1 MSLGADSGAVW
12 LAMMALALAGTMFVL
27 RRAGV
32 PITAYARGM
41 RRRWLLGVP
50 WGTLVVIA
58 WLFVVYLFVQRGW
71 WHWYRPVVVA
81 FTAVSM
87 WDPTGWLLAGFSHV
101 SPSHLRGNVTTTVVF
116 APIVEWIWGH
126 RTDSDGRLS
135 APWIRAVVL
144 FPLAVGG
151 LTVIATL
158 SSWGPVIGFSVGAY
172 ALVGIVLVHRP
183 LLVIVGLLARS
194 AVRFAWRTIDDPV
207 QFAETSV
214 HVVEPSWYGSAV
226 QGHLVGL
233 LIGVLVGLWLLGR
246 TERTPPTPA
255 RLFGASVLLGVSLS
269 LWTVWWIVGPE
280 QFVLYRAAGA
290 IVVLSVA
297 TLVTVGVTGVGLP
310 VTEPRRVALGFI
322 LVAVLGMAIVGV
334 GLNFAAAEP
343 APESPG
349 LTIDDYR
356 ITYTERVTDGMVN
369 VVDIEAFG
377 LTTDVRTSGVIVASE
392 ERNTWRRTASK
403 AELATHGV
411 ERFSVGG
418 IGWSRE
424 VAAVR
429 NGWVPLGS
437 EPAYIVWLGV
447 DGDYEPSYD
456 SDARRAR
463 TVLENRTFTI
473 RPDNGTFYVDVQYKG
488 QVETVPVP
496 DTGGVVTAHGVDMF
510 RDGQDIVAVIGES
523 GVPIATRE
531 TYEE

>member
-1 MSLGADSGAVW
+1 MSLGVDSGAVW
-12 LAMMALALAGTMFVL
+12 LAVTALALVGATLVL

-32 PITAYARGM
+32 PVRAYARAL

-58 WLFVVYLFVQRGW
+58 WLFAVYLVVQRGW

-87 WDPTGWLLAGFSHV
+87 WEPTGWLLAGFSHV

-126 RTDSDGRLS
+126 RTRRDGRLS
-135 APWIRAVVL
+135 TPWVRAVVL

-151 LTVIATL
+151 ITVIATL

-172 ALVGIVLVHRP
+172 ALIGIVLVHRP

-214 HVVEPSWYGSAV
+214 QVVEPSWYGSAV

-233 LIGVLVGLWLLGR
+233 LIGILVGLWLFRR
-246 TERTPPTPA
+246 TERAPTTPA
-255 RLFGASVLLGVSLS
+255 RLFGAAVLLGVSLS

-290 IVVLSVA
+290 LVVLAVA

-310 VTEPRRVALGFI
+310 VREPRRVAVGIL

-334 GLNFAAAEP
+334 GLNFATAEP
-343 APESPG
+343 APASPG
-349 LTIDDYR
+349 LTIGDYR
-356 ITYTERVTDGMVN
+356 ITYAENVTDGMVN

-377 LTTDVRTSGVIVASE
+377 LTTDVRTSGVIVASQ
-392 ERNTWRRTASK
+392 ERNVWRRTASK

-411 ERFSVGG
+411 ERFTVGG

-424 VAAVR
+424 VTAVR
-429 NGWVPLGS
+429 NGWVPLGG
-437 EPAYIVWLGV
+437 EPVYIVWLGV
-447 DGDYEPSYD
+447 DGEFELSYE
-456 SDARRAR
+456 SDARPARA
-463 TVLENRTFTI
+463 VLENRTFTI
-473 RPDNGTFYVDVQYKG
+473 RPDDGTFYVDVRYEG
-488 QVETVPVP
+488 EVETVRVP
-496 DTGGVVTAHGVDMF
+496 DAENVTTAHGVDIF
-510 RDGQDIVAVIGES
+510 RDGRDIVAVIGES